1 MPIDKEQ
8 FLKQFVKQALDE
20 RISLF
25 LGAGGSCD
33 AGYPNWADLFAP
45 FARDLGTPINESTD
59 YYRLA
64 QYYSNSFGPGEL
76 RKRINERINRN
87 NFESQ
92 LLEELIDIG
101 FTNVWT
107 TNFDTL
113 IEQSLE
119 YCGKKY
125 ISFRVF
131 GLHISVCS
139 HLCNILN
146 LQKQDYRFQK
156 GFVCRIGSGAVCFV
170 YDAPIHSF

>member
-1 MPIDKEQ
+1 MEINGDKEYANRQ
-8 FLKQFVKQALDE
+8 KNSFLKTNFVKQALDE

-107 TNFDTL
+107 TKLL
-113 IEQSLE
+113 IML
-119 YCGKKY
+119 
-125 ISFRVF
+125 
-131 GLHISVCS
+131 
-139 HLCNILN
+139 LN
-146 LQKQDYRFQK
+146 LNYQK
-156 GFVCRIGSGAVCFV
+156 A
-170 YDAPIHSF
+170 

>member
-107 TNFDTL
+107 TNFDNAIELNYQKRDILTNKVFRDSDFQIL
-113 IEQSLE
+113 ILINESIYL
-119 YCGKKY
+119 K
-125 ISFRVF
+125 
-131 GLHISVCS
+131 
-139 HLCNILN
+139 
-146 LQKQDYRFQK
+146 
-156 GFVCRIGSGAVCFV
+156 
-170 YDAPIHSF
+170 

>member
-107 TNFDTL
+107 TIAIQQKNRKYTYQTNFTVAVFICREYFRDRIHPSDLVAL
-113 IEQSLE
+113 IR
-119 YCGKKY
+119 K
-125 ISFRVF
+125 
-131 GLHISVCS
+131 
-139 HLCNILN
+139 NILPIREGRKAPRKVRPN
-146 LQKQDYRFQK
+146 SSKQLL
-156 GFVCRIGSGAVCFV
+156 I
-170 YDAPIHSF
+170 

>member
-92 LLEELIDIG
+92 LLEELIDKCKHAFKNG
-101 FTNVWT
+101 
-107 TNFDTL
+107 TL
-113 IEQSLE
+113 KSHIPK
-119 YCGKKY
+119 GKGCIVETYSVKVCTKCSSIQNKAM
-125 ISFRVF
+125 ISSMHYVKCP
-131 GLHISVCS
+131 H
-139 HLCNILN
+139 
-146 LQKQDYRFQK
+146 K
-156 GFVCRIGSGAVCFV
+156 
-170 YDAPIHSF
+170 